1 MNKQNKQVEQAQTE
15 KWEEEHQRV
24 LSKAIPELLK
34 ITGKHSTLWN
44 YSKLETIEKLS
55 DLLSQV
61 RQEAVEEERKSIK
74 KHIYLMRKENT
85 PERNETISEILY
97 SIENEY
103 VKALS

>member
-1 MNKQNKQVEQAQTE
+1 MNKQTQTE

-61 RQEAVEEERKSIK
+61 RQEAVEEERKRTEKLIVEQRTRQS
-74 KHIYLMRKENT
+74 
-85 PERNETISEILY
+85 
-97 SIENEY
+97 
-103 VKALS
+103 